1 MKLPIKEY
9 FNLLYKYLNKQKL
22 AVITLLLIIVLN
34 LCLQLINPQILRYF
48 IDASQ
53 KQSNGD
59 GLVIAAVLF
68 IGFGVVRQ
76 IFKVIATYIG
86 ENIGWRATN
95 NLRSDLINHCIN
107 LDMDFHKK
115 HQPGEMLERVDG
127 DVNSL
132 FSFFSTFMLKLLSNF
147 GLVIG
152 IIILL
157 FLEDWKIGVTITAF
171 ALLDVA
177 VMKVVEKKAAIHWE
191 KDRANNAELY
201 GFLGEQV
208 TSIED
213 INTCGSKEY
222 TMNCLYKLYKKMLP
236 VNVKASLGYYYMWIV
251 NIVIFGVGNALAL
264 LLSAYLYA
272 RGDISFG
279 TVYLIFYY
287 TDLII
292 NPLEEIRSELQKLQ
306 KAEAS
311 IKRVSELFK
320 ITSSIK
326 YGDKTITSE
335 AIAIDVENVSFM
347 YENEEKVLKNINFQV
362 SKNKVLGVLGHTG
375 SGKTTLARLITR
387 LYDTCEGCIKFNKE
401 DIKSLTKESLMESIS
416 YVTQEV
422 QLFHASVRDNLTLF
436 NSEIE
441 EKFLLDVIE
450 EVGLTP
456 WINSLPKGLDT
467 VIDSG
472 GGGLSAGEAQLL
484 AFVRIFLK
492 NPGLVILDEATS
504 KLDPITEGLVD
515 SALNK
520 LLENRTCI
528 IIAHRLKTV
537 ERADEILILEEGQV
551 IEYGNRMAL
560 CKDCSSKF
568 SKLLEKGLEEVLV

>member
-22 AVITLLLIIVLN
+22 AVITLLFIIILN
-34 LCLQLINPQILRYF
+34 LSLQLVNPQILRYF
-48 IDASQ
+48 IDAAQ
-53 KQSNGD
+53 NQSKGD
-59 GLVIAAVLF
+59 NLVIAAVLF
-68 IGFGVVRQ
+68 IGFGITRQ
-76 IFKVIATYIG
+76 VFKVIATYIG
-86 ENIGWRATN
+86 ENVGWKATN
-95 NLRSDLINHCIN
+95 NLRSDLIDHCIN

-132 FSFFSTFMLKLLSNF
+132 FSFFSTFMLKLLSNI

-152 IIILL
+152 IVILL
-157 FLEDWKIGVTITAF
+157 FLEDGKIGITISIF
-171 ALLDVA
+171 ALLDVV
-177 VMKVVEKKAAIHWE
+177 VMKIVEKKAARHWE

-208 TSIED
+208 TSVED
-213 INTCGSKEY
+213 INTCGANGY
-222 TMNCLYKLYKKMLP
+222 TMSCLYKLYKKMLP

-251 NIVIFGVGNALAL
+251 NIVVFGVGNALAL
-264 LLSAYLYA
+264 LLSAFLYA

-311 IKRVSELFK
+311 IQRVGELFK
-320 ITSSIK
+320 LTPSIK
-326 YGDKTITSE
+326 YGDKALPQE
-335 AIAIDVENVSFM
+335 AITIEVKNVSFE
-347 YENEEKVLKNINFQV
+347 YEKEEKVLKNIEFKV
-362 SKNKVLGVLGHTG
+362 PKNKILGVLGHTG
-375 SGKTTLARLITR
+375 SGKTTLARLMTR
-387 LYDTCEGCIKFNKE
+387 LYDTCEGSIKFNNR
-401 DIKSLTKESLMESIS
+401 DIKSLTKESLIESIS

-436 NSEIE
+436 NSEI
-441 EKFLLDVIE
+441 KDKYLLDIIE

-467 VIDSG
+467 IIESG
-472 GGGLSAGEAQLL
+472 GSGLSAGEAQLL

-515 SALNK
+515 TALNK

-537 ERADEILILEEGQV
+537 ERADDILILEEGQV
-551 IEYGNRMAL
+551 IEYGDRMSL
-560 CKDCSSKF
+560 SKNCNSKF
-568 SKLLEKGLEEVLV
+568 FKLLQKGLEEVLV